1 MFKMS
6 FAVYRRADFTQE
18 QFLKYWQEVHAP
30 LAIKHMKAL
39 RIQKYVQLHGGD
51 YEVARMLTQ
60 SRQCQPPHDGV
71 VEIWWNSD
79 ADRIAASQSPEGREA
94 GRIMHED
101 ELKFCDMSRASI
113 AFGTEHVIIDN
124 GEAV

>member
-6 FAVYRRADFTQE
+6 FAVYRRKDFSQE
-18 QFLKYWQEVHAP
+18 QFLKYWKEVHGP

-39 RIQKYVQLHGGD
+39 RIRKYVQLHAGD
-51 YEVARMLTQ
+51 YEVGRMLTQ

-71 VEIWWNSD
+71 VEIWWDSD
-79 ADRIAASQSPEGREA
+79 EDRIAASQSAEGKEA

-101 ELKFCDMSRASI
+101 ELNFCDMSRASI
-113 AFGTEHVIIDN
+113 CFGYEHVIIDN